1 MDYIGVEVENPPLI
15 SYLAQAKE
23 ECSFMPLTSLELL
36 KQHGNKVKRLR
47 EGNLKELNTVKPTN
61 SSGHQALSTA
71 GIMKLARAQ
80 LFVLNSQKA
89 DVLSSVA
96 SCIGA
101 QSALGSEFS
110 EDSGLAILLQAA
122 AENVVNQQYVY
133 SRKLLNKCNH
143 FSSKSGYPAQRI
155 VHYFAEAL
163 REKIDQECGMVASLE
178 DLEGET
184 RRPIDEKLA
193 LVSLQP
199 GMMASQQ
206 ENPFSLVSQFTA
218 IGSIRAT
225 VATARRVHLI
235 NFGLDNGSHWTL
247 IMQDFAAQYNYPI
260 ELLKITA
267 VGTSK
272 QMMEETVKWLSAFA
286 DSISLPFTFNIVVSD
301 LKDLKEDMFK
311 LEADE
316 VVAVYLDR
324 RLWTLLAWP
333 NYLEA
338 LIAVISKLKP
348 RVMVVKEMEA
358 STNNPIFL
366 ERFHE
371 ALIFFSGMFESIKDC
386 MDNHIFYRKLT
397 EEVYCR
403 NMIRNIIT
411 AEGKERVHRHERVA
425 FWRTLFAKFGF
436 VETALSQSSFR
447 RASMFL
453 KRSALYSSFTI
464 YMDGKCLILGWKRTP
479 FISVSAWKFQYDS
492 E

>member
-1 MDYIGVEVENPPLI
+1 MDNIGVEVEKPPLI
-15 SYLAQAKE
+15 SYLAQVKKE
-23 ECSFMPLTSLELL
+23 SSFMPLTLLELL
-36 KQHGNKVKRLR
+36 KQYSAKVKRLR

-71 GIMKLARAQ
+71 GIMELARAQ

-110 EDSGLAILLQAA
+110 EDLGLAILLQAA
-122 AENVVNQQYVY
+122 AEYVVNQQYVY
-133 SRKLLNKCNH
+133 SRKLLNM
-143 FSSKSGYPAQRI
+143 S
-155 VHYFAEAL
+155 L

-247 IMQDFAAQYNYPI
+247 IMQDFAAQYDYPI

-267 VGTSK
+267 VGTS
-272 QMMEETVKWLSAFA
+272 
-286 DSISLPFTFNIVVSD
+286 N
-301 LKDLKEDMFK
+301 
-311 LEADE
+311 
-316 VVAVYLDR
+316 R
-324 RLWTLLAWP
+324 
-333 NYLEA
+333 
-338 LIAVISKLKP
+338 
-348 RVMVVKEMEA
+348 
-358 STNNPIFL
+358 
-366 ERFHE
+366 
-371 ALIFFSGMFESIKDC
+371 
-386 MDNHIFYRKLT
+386 
-397 EEVYCR
+397 
-403 NMIRNIIT
+403 
-411 AEGKERVHRHERVA
+411 
-425 FWRTLFAKFGF
+425 
-436 VETALSQSSFR
+436 
-447 RASMFL
+447 
-453 KRSALYSSFTI
+453 
-464 YMDGKCLILGWKRTP
+464 
-479 FISVSAWKFQYDS
+479 
-492 E
+492 